1 MWLFSGVGA
10 MVFALLNVSGKSNDI
25 KTQWYRFISLSLTAL
40 TLCDFY
46 LDGAKRVVVEDY
58 SGLMDTM
65 PTLSY
70 TLLFLTIASIL
81 INSVSLFKKKD

>member
-1 MWLFSGVGA
+1 MWLFLGLGA
-10 MVFALLNVSGKSNDI
+10 IVFAILNVASKTNNK
-25 KTQWYRFISLSLTAL
+25 KTQWYRFVSLSLTTL

-46 LDGAKRVVVEDY
+46 LDGAKRVVNEDY

-70 TLLFLTIASIL
+70 ALLFCVVASIL
-81 INSVSLFKKKD
+81 INSVSLFKKNG